1 MNSNQITSLP
11 DNLGKLSALKE
22 LDLKENMLNSLPEN
36 MRNLKSLKHLDIRL
50 NPLNDLSEIVKKM
63 IRGLQFRGIE
73 VIKD

>member
-1 MNSNQITSLP
+1 
-11 DNLGKLSALKE
+11 
-22 LDLKENMLNSLPEN
+22 MLNSLPEN